1 MKTKQIFKMAID
13 ILMTALFLIL
23 MGYHITGNHLHEW
36 LGATL
41 FVLFI
46 VHHILNRKWYC
57 TIGRGKYTAFRI
69 FMLLINS
76 LLFASMIGMM
86 VSGMMLSREVF
97 GFLNFRAGMFGR
109 RLHMISTSWGFCL
122 MSVHIGIHWGMVVS
136 KVKKVS
142 VKKKWMTTF
151 IQGVICVINIY
162 GIYAFISRR
171 VGERMLLLVE
181 YAFFDY
187 NESAVFFYAD
197 YVCIMIFFATLSYY
211 LAKILRK
218 KKRTFPNNR
227 LPEKQR

>member
-57 TIGRGKYTAFRI
+57 TIGRGKYTVFRI
-69 FMLLINS
+69 FTLLINS

-162 GIYAFISRR
+162 
-171 VGERMLLLVE
+171 
-181 YAFFDY
+181 D
-187 NESAVFFYAD
+187 
-197 YVCIMIFFATLSYY
+197 
-211 LAKILRK
+211 
-218 KKRTFPNNR
+218 
-227 LPEKQR
+227 